1 MKHLSIIITKL
12 SYFKK
17 PFNIIVQNYKP
28 PLSIQPA
35 NSVPRTQANLSSL
48 IPYIKAGRIIRMEQT
63 IMYKTPQ
70 KIIKDTEDR
79 STQKKVKSRN
89 LFNIRQHLFSR
100 ESFMP
105 QNEINFSSETIDLT
119 GNTSNK

>member
-1 MKHLSIIITKL
+1 M
-12 SYFKK
+12 
-17 PFNIIVQNYKP
+17 QNYKP

-70 KIIKDTEDR
+70 KIVKDTEDH
-79 STQKKVKSRN
+79 STKKKLKSRN

-105 QNEINFSSETIDLT
+105 QSEINFSSETIDLT
-119 GNTSNK
+119 GNISNK